1 MCVINSLVL
10 FTMFSDKLTD
20 KIRAKYFASWYNAV
34 LMFEM
39 IGRIGNSSTLTV
51 LLFFCFFLTVKYSI
65 IIKIFSGYLVTSNI
79 RQLFL

>member
-39 IGRIGNSSTLTV
+39 IGRIGNSST
-51 LLFFCFFLTVKYSI
+51 
-65 IIKIFSGYLVTSNI
+65 
-79 RQLFL
+79 